1 MSEIRRKAHRQR
13 QAMGLALDLPISSLE
28 VLDACAAATGLTHDY
43 TGSPAP
49 PEAAF
54 QAAHHFAHAWLHDG
68 KCRCDAADISP
79 HGARESAAFRKVD
92 GGHAPETALQRK
104 RVSSPPRLLLPSSL
118 ARKLF
123 LEQKLPAGAVADRL
137 GLPAAV
143 VHRQLMDAILLPPL
157 QDAPLKKR
165 EAPQPLD
172 DSQREAA
179 EMPQGPLLLGA
190 GPGTGKTKTLIGRC
204 QYLTCTQGIPAEK
217 ILALTFSRQAA
228 EEMRE
233 RLGHVGVGRFDA
245 GPWIGTFHS
254 FGLHI
259 LRRYGERLG
268 LPAEIRLLDTL
279 DAVDAAG
286 GTICRPCNWTCWTTS
301 TIPPCIWA
309 AF

>member
-92 GGHAPETALQRK
+92 GDT
-104 RVSSPPRLLLPSSL
+104 PRNRAAKEACLFAAEMLLPSSL

-204 QYLTCTQGIPAEK
+204 QFLTRTQGVPAEK

-233 RLGHVGVGRFDA
+233 RLAHVQA
-245 GPWIGTFHS
+245 
-254 FGLHI
+254 
-259 LRRYGERLG
+259 
-268 LPAEIRLLDTL
+268 
-279 DAVDAAG
+279 
-286 GTICRPCNWTCWTTS
+286 
-301 TIPPCIWA
+301 WA
-309 AF
+309 DF